1 MQVVVVQCRCR
12 YLMAKAIVI
21 AIAIA
26 NKVAILYHGKFS
38 QMIIIIIDR
47 RFALVV
53 FWCLKL
59 FLLMSAIRAAS
70 SNGNNTHK
78 EYHASDPS
86 VNSKLQAAITT
97 TTTTRSADS
106 NQTYPLAVA
115 SVRFAINFG
124 LSHKKTR
131 EKDRQAISQWNLEQ
145 NFASCSN
152 VFPRRPLG
160 SDLEPT
166 IQQSIELH
174 HPRHWIF
181 LIHNKRSFCICL
193 MLLLLM
199 FCYNFHCLSNVDH
212 N

>member
-59 FLLMSAIRAAS
+59 FLLMSAIRAAR

-86 VNSKLQAAITT
+86 VNSKLQAAIT